1 MHPTQTTGC
10 CSVSPGATTM
20 YKSVFQ
26 SSNHKH
32 RARSSVRFNSLKTLT
47 KGGGGGGF
55 EERRGTGGGRGGRR
69 MGEVVHKLEH
79 AFTA

>member
-1 MHPTQTTGC
+1 
-10 CSVSPGATTM
+10 M

-26 SSNHKH
+26 SSNRKH
-32 RARSSVRFNSLKTLT
+32 RATSSVRFNSLKTLT

-55 EERRGTGGGRGGRR
+55 EERRGTGGGGGGGGGG
-69 MGEVVHKLEH
+69 GEVVHKLEH

>member
-1 MHPTQTTGC
+1 
-10 CSVSPGATTM
+10 M

-26 SSNHKH
+26 SSNRKH
-32 RARSSVRFNSLKTLT
+32 RARSSVRFNSLKSLT

-55 EERRGTGGGRGGRR
+55 GERRGTGGGGGERR
-69 MGEVVHKLEH
+69 GEVVHKLEH

>member
-1 MHPTQTTGC
+1 MF
-10 CSVSPGATTM
+10 
-20 YKSVFQ
+20 KSVFQ
-26 SSNHKH
+26 SLNRKH

-55 EERRGTGGGRGGRR
+55 GEGRGTVWGRGGGQKGE
-69 MGEVVHKLEH
+69 GEVVHKLEH